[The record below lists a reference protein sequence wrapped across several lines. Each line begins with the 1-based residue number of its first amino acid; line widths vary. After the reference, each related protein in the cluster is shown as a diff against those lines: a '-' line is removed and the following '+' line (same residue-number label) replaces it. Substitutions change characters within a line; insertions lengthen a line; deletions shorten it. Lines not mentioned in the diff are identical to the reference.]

1 MSFIKN
7 YGSRER
13 LLFVL
18 ALLLTIVI
26 YSPGLS
32 GGWLFDDYPNILSN
46 RAVQPTTLDFRA
58 FVRAAL
64 SSPASEFKR
73 PLASLSFVTNFA
85 ISGLNPWS
93 WKIANLVIHLLNGVL
108 MLVLSRLLL
117 LRVAALSNTVSRDRV
132 NVVAAFI
139 AGAWMIL
146 PINLSAV
153 LYVVQREESLANLFV
168 LMGLI
173 GYVAG
178 RTSMLT
184 PATPDNGRSRS
195 WRGTFICALSI
206 VVPTLVGTLA
216 KETAVLLP
224 LYALCAEW
232 ILFGFASPSNDH
244 ASAQKAKRRVDWK
257 IAALF
262 GLTLLLPALIGIA
275 WLLPAVLNPTSWAT
289 RDFTLTTRLL
299 TEGRVVLSYLV
310 WTVLPTPQALSFY
323 HDQYRVSAG
332 LLTPWSTL
340 ASMLLLLALAV
351 FAVRARRR
359 FPLLALGI
367 LWFFSCHLLTGT
379 ILPLELVYEHR
390 NYFAS
395 FGIMLAIVPVL
406 TAPGSWKTSDP
417 AGKAR
422 PTDALPLAMPR
433 HVLFGG
439 LVLCWSALTLMTS
452 YAWGDPLRQAS
463 DFASRAPDSPRALYE
478 LGRTYIIYSNYDP
491 ASPYRNPAYD
501 ALEKAAALPESS
513 ILPQQALIFMNSRM
527 HVPVEDRWWDSLI
540 AKLKGRKSTVQDESS
555 LEELSACQTTGECDL
570 PKQRMLDA
578 YIAAL
583 SHPNPSARL
592 LNMYG
597 MYAWE
602 NLNDHELA
610 VQMLQEAVNTNPKE
624 PAYRITLVRML
635 TDTGRLNDARQA
647 MKGLQSLNLAG
658 HMDEGIATLNARIE
672 AKERS
677 GAEQPVPDASS
688 K

>member
-1 MSFIKN
+1 MSFFKH

-18 ALLLTIVI
+18 ALLLTIIV
-26 YSPGLS
+26 YWPGLS

-46 RAVQPTTLDFRA
+46 HAVQPTKLDFRA

-73 PLASLSFVTNFA
+73 PLASLSFVINFA

-93 WKIANLVIHLLNGVL
+93 WKIANLVIHLLNGIL

-117 LRVAALSNTVSRDRV
+117 LRAAALSNTVSRDRV

-139 AGAWMIL
+139 AGAWMTL

-178 RTSMLT
+178 RTSMLAT
-184 PATPDNGRSRS
+184 ATPDSGRNRS
-195 WRGTFICALSI
+195 WRGTFICALSV
-206 VVPTLVGTLA
+206 VVPTLIGTLA

-232 ILFGFASPSNDH
+232 ILFAFASPSNDR
-244 ASAQKAKRRVDWK
+244 AIGQKAKRPVDWR

-262 GLTLLLPALIGIA
+262 VLTLLLPALIGIA
-275 WLLPAVLNPTSWAT
+275 WILPAVLNPTSWAT

-332 LLTPWSTL
+332 LLSPWSTL
-340 ASMLLLLALAV
+340 ASLLVLLALLV
-351 FAVRARRR
+351 IAVRVRRR
-359 FPLLALGI
+359 FPLVALGI
-367 LWFFSCHLLTGT
+367 LWYFSCQLLTGT

-395 FGIMLAIVPVL
+395 FGVMLAIVPIL
-406 TAPGSWKTSDP
+406 TAPGSWKASTP
-417 AGKAR
+417 VHEAPLA
-422 PTDALPLAMPR
+422 DALPLAMPR

-439 LVLCWSALTLMTS
+439 LMLCWSVLTLMTS
-452 YAWGDPLRQAS
+452 YAWGEPLRQAS

-540 AKLKGRKSTVQDESS
+540 AKLKARKSTVQDESS

-578 YIAAL
+578 YLAAL

-602 NLNDHELA
+602 NLDDHALA
-610 VQMLQEAVNTNPKE
+610 VQMLQEAVTTNPKE

-635 TDTGRLNDARQA
+635 TDVGRLDDARQA

-677 GAEQPVPDASS
+677 GAQKPVPDASS
-688 K
+688 R